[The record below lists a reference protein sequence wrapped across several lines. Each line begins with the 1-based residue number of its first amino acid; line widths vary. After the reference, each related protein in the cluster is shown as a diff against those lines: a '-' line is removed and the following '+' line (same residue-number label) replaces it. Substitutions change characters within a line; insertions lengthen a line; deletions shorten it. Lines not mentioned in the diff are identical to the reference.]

1 MKDKI
6 ILGNYDIKNIIETIQ
21 PFYEELNSKYSKSY
35 LKGSCWYV
43 GDNLIEWWNKANI
56 RNYQQNIRT
65 LIGILD
71 ILILNKKNE
80 NILLNKN
87 EIKVSSCE

>member
-1 MKDKI
+1 MKDKM
-6 ILGNYDIKNIIETIQ
+6 LGNYDIKNIIETIQ
-21 PFYEELNSKYSKSY
+21 PFYEQLNVKYSKSY

-43 GDNLIEWWNKANI
+43 GDSLMEWWNKASI

-80 NILLNKN
+80 YTLLNKN
-87 EIKVSSCE
+87 EIEVVSSNQ